1 MSYLADVQM
10 PETQKEEEVASEVAE
25 RVDLDYESASDEEVA
40 VAEEPVITP
49 SPAEKMPKIKS
60 SDIFKTKAPPAIK
73 PIIPVSLGV
82 TDEEI
87 ISKAEPPVKKK
98 RVLSEKQLAALQK
111 GRDARAAKKKAK
123 APTQATAPPPVGEPK
138 QVHYQEPV
146 ATTQQTTDYKGM
158 FTQEQLSAAVLQGVE
173 TYDNMR
179 KKRKESKK
187 KAQAVQNHEKKVF
200 HDINTALGGQMNDP
214 YANCFNF

>member
-10 PETQKEEEVASEVAE
+10 PETQKEEEEVE

-111 GRDARAAKKKAK
+111 GRDARAAKKKVK
-123 APTQATAPPPVGEPK
+123 ASTQATTAPQPAEPK

-146 ATTQQTTDYKGM
+146 ATTQQTTDPMKGM

-179 KKRKESKK
+179 KKRKENKK
-187 KAQAVQNHEKKVF
+187 KVNAVQNHEKKVF
-200 HDINTALGGQMNDP
+200 HDINTALGGQINDP

>member
-111 GRDARAAKKKAK
+111 GRDTRAAKKKA
-123 APTQATAPPPVGEPK
+123 AVAQTK

-146 ATTQQTTDYKGM
+146 APTPQPVAPTQQTTDPMKGM
-158 FTQEQLSAAVLQGVE
+158 FTQEELSAAVLQGVE

-200 HDINTALGGQMNDP
+200 HDINAALGGQMNDP